1 MTIKYDT
8 MGDVTIAIMPMDE
21 FDASNSWE
29 FKRDIAPVLEGTTKL
44 VFDMGRLRFL
54 DSSGLGVLISCL
66 RKMNAKGGDVKLC
79 GMSKQVRTVF
89 ELVRIHRI
97 FDIYSTKEEA
107 AHAFPQ

>member
-1 MTIKYDT
+1 
-8 MGDVTIAIMPMDE
+8 MDE

-89 ELVRIHRI
+89 ELVRMHRI